1 MMRNSLKELLNPFKG
16 ACIPHHTRQDPTRH
30 HSSAILTT
38 TPKMADHHPIS
49 SQISWALSSD
59 DLLSPA
65 TSPPNFPSNE
75 YVTHSS
81 DLSSDHLLM
90 STPHPISIP
99 GRACRKRKTHG
110 LTPELHS

>member
-16 ACIPHHTRQDPTRH
+16 ACIPR

-38 TPKMADHHPIS
+38 TPEMAVHPIS

-75 YVTHSS
+75 HVTHSS
-81 DLSSDHLLM
+81 DLSSDHLH
-90 STPHPISIP
+90 SSPDQHS
-99 GRACRKRKTHG
+99 RA
-110 LTPELHS
+110 SM

>member
-65 TSPPNFPSNE
+65 TSPPNFPSN
-75 YVTHSS
+75 
-81 DLSSDHLLM
+81 D
-90 STPHPISIP
+90 IP